1 MATTTRFQTTRKKT
15 KMKMQK
21 PQRPGR
27 LLLQSAA
34 LKPKANHEC
43 RDPFLA
49 VFRKLTRMKRASRKD
64 HMVALH
70 R

>member
-1 MATTTRFQTTRKKT
+1 
-15 KMKMQK
+15 MKMQK